1 MTIKYLKKGKND
13 NDRALE
19 DASVSE
25 TVKKTLKMIKEGG
38 DKAVKELSEKSVSYT
53 HLTLPTILLV

>member
-13 NDRALE
+13 NDKALE

-38 DKAVKELSEKSVSYT
+38 DKAVRELSEKFDNYSPKSFK
-53 HLTLPTILLV
+53 LEFI

>member
-13 NDRALE
+13 SDKALE

-25 TVKKTLKMIKEGG
+25 TVKKTLRFS
-38 DKAVKELSEKSVSYT
+38 LKS
-53 HLTLPTILLV
+53 LQNERF

>member
-13 NDRALE
+13 SDKALE

-25 TVKKTLKMIKEGG
+25 TVKNTFPNHSQSSFNNIVNYIYIYLF
-38 DKAVKELSEKSVSYT
+38 SF
-53 HLTLPTILLV
+53 

>member
-13 NDRALE
+13 SDKALE

-38 DKAVKELSEKSVSYT
+38 DKAVREL
-53 HLTLPTILLV
+53 